1 MSKGGSTFL
10 RVAALSTVVIA
21 LAACSSN
28 NNKSNNNANKPASA
42 VASAPASSAATRASS
57 PAPVG
62 PVSTANA
69 AATPSGPTKTVK
81 LGAAFSLTG
90 AAAQYGVTQKN
101 GAQLAVDDINSSGI
115 LPGVT
120 LSLSVEDDASS
131 KDTAI
136 NVFQQFIN
144 GDKVAAILGPT
155 LSNSAQAADP
165 VAQQAKVP
173 VLGVS
178 NTGTGVTSIGDYIW
192 RDSLAEADV
201 VPQTV
206 AASIKSLNYK
216 TAAVM
221 YANDDA
227 FSKAGYDAFK
237 TALDKNNIKIVD
249 TETFS
254 TNDKDFSAQ
263 LANVKSANPDAII
276 VSALIDPAVGIS
288 TQARKLG
295 MKQPIIGGN
304 GFNSPAFIK
313 SAGDA
318 AEGVIV
324 GAAWNSASSNPLSQA
339 FIKEYTAKYGSA
351 PDQFAA
357 QAYSGVYIVAQA
369 IKLGGGADREA
380 IKAGFAKVKDFPTVL
395 GTFNFTSDR
404 DAQHNAIIQVV
415 KSGQFVPLQ

>member
-1 MSKGGSTFL
+1 MIL
-10 RVAALSTVVIA
+10 RVAALSAVVIA

-42 VASAPASSAATRASS
+42 VASAPAAASASSAATHAATPAAGSAVAAASS
-57 PAPVG
+57 
-62 PVSTANA
+62 A

-90 AAAQYGVTQKN
+90 AAAQYGATQKN
-101 GAQLAVDDINSSGI
+101 GAQLAVDDINSSGF

-120 LSLSVEDDASS
+120 LSLDVEDDASA

-144 GDKVAAILGPT
+144 GAKVAAIIGPT

-165 VAQQAKVP
+165 VAQQARVP

-237 TALDKNNIKIVD
+237 AALDKNNIKIVD

-263 LANVKSANPDAII
+263 LANVKNANPDAII
-276 VSALIDPAVGIS
+276 VSALIDPAVGIT

-339 FIKEYTAKYGSA
+339 FIKEYTAKYNSA

-357 QAYSGVYIVAQA
+357 QAYTGVYIIAQSM
-369 IKLGGGADREA
+369 KLSGGTDREA
-380 IKAGFAKVKDFPTVL
+380 IKAGFGKIKDFPTVL

-415 KSGQFVPLQ
+415 KNGQFVPLQ